1 MGSKNGKPV
10 LHNEDIAQLSKSS
23 GLDEDGVREAFAG
36 FVAKHPDGKMK
47 VGDFREIMTTALP
60 KKDVSKIE
68 KHVFRIYDAN
78 NDGSV
83 DFVEFMVVFFILSE
97 GEPTDVL
104 GKLFNLF
111 DVDRNGTIT
120 RKEMDRLVRD
130 MYGLITRGDPTIAA
144 KASED
149 LIANSA
155 FAEMDKDE
163 DGKISVDEFKDAC
176 LKEEAFSKML
186 SDKALDIFMDE

>member
-1 MGSKNGKPV
+1 MMP
-10 LHNEDIAQLSKSS
+10 I
-23 GLDEDGVREAFAG
+23 
-36 FVAKHPDGKMK
+36 
-47 VGDFREIMTTALP
+47 
-60 KKDVSKIE
+60 
-68 KHVFRIYDAN
+68 
-78 NDGSV
+78 
-83 DFVEFMVVFFILSE
+83 ILC
-97 GEPTDVL
+97 
-104 GKLFNLF
+104 KLFNLF

-130 MYGLITRGDPTIAA
+130 MYGLIRRVDPTIAA

-149 LIANSA
+149 LIADSA

-186 SDKALDIFMDE
+186 ADKALDIFMDE

>member
-10 LHNEDIAQLSKSS
+10 LHDEDIAQLSQSS
-23 GLDEDGVREAFAG
+23 GLDEDAVREAFAG
-36 FVAKHPDGKMK
+36 FVARHPDGKMK
-47 VGDFREIMTTALP
+47 AEDFREIMTTALP
-60 KKDVSKIE
+60 KKDISKIE
-68 KHVFRIYDAN
+68 KHVFRMYDTN

-83 DFVEFMVVFFILSE
+83 AFVEFMVIFLILSE
-97 GEPTDVL
+97 GEPDEVL

-130 MYGLITRGDPTIAA
+130 MYGLIMRGDPTIAA

-155 FAEMDKDE
+155 FAELD
-163 DGKISVDEFKDAC
+163 
-176 LKEEAFSKML
+176 LKTTHSK
-186 SDKALDIFMDE
+186 KNIN